1 MPNRFLTNAVTNPD
15 QLRQRVAFALSQITV
30 ISITKL
36 IWNNNI
42 VPFEELLATDA
53 FTNYRQIL
61 GDVTLSGPMGGYLDM
76 ANNGAANTQLG
87 TVANENYSRELMQ
100 LFSIGTYMLNPD
112 GSRQT
117 DSNGNPIPTY
127 NQTNV
132 TELAR
137 VFTGWT
143 YAQTSNPMW
152 GAISTAAPRI

>member
-1 MPNRFLTNAVTNPD
+1 
-15 QLRQRVAFALSQITV
+15 
-30 ISITKL
+30 
-36 IWNNNI
+36 
-42 VPFEELLATDA
+42 
-53 FTNYRQIL
+53 
-61 GDVTLSGPMGGYLDM
+61 MGGYLNM
-76 ANNGAANTQLG
+76 ANNAAANPALG

-117 DSNGNPIPTY
+117 DGSGNPIPTY

-143 YAQTSNPMW
+143 FAQTGGNPQW
-152 GAISTAAPRI
+152 GANIDGGTTDMTSPMIPFPSMHDAGSKNLLNGLRVAAAEVFITARGGSPRRAR